1 MSFELRQPTDAVPS
15 LNIFSLIQVATT
27 PVSMSYSE
35 WISNYSTGGWGSKHV
50 HTRVQESAGSLS
62 DVEDSP
68 GMAVYSIMY
77 GEGDVAKP
85 EKYNMTNDE
94 ATVIEV
100 SKRIFMEPNYSDFTE
115 LLLFRISLVSFSV
128 FT

>member
-1 MSFELRQPTDAVPS
+1 M
-15 LNIFSLIQVATT
+15 ATT

-50 HTRVQESAGSLS
+50 NTRVQESAGSLS

-68 GMAVYSIMY
+68 GMSVYKIMY
-77 GEGDVAKP
+77 GEADATTS
-85 EKYNMTNDE
+85 EKYKLNDND

-100 SKRIFMEPNYSDFTE
+100 IMIVTTNA
-115 LLLFRISLVSFSV
+115 
-128 FT
+128 